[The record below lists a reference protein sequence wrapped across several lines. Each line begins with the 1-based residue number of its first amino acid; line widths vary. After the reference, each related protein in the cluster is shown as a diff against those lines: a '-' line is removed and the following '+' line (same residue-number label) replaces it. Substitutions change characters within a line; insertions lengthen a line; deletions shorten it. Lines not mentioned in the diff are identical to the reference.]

1 MHPPLPVQNSG
12 ADGRGWQDVHAV
24 GAQAALWSDVGCA
37 SVVKLCERERE
48 KSSSHGEFRS
58 DIVGKVFSHRKVAP
72 SAVQPGDTV
81 VALDLFLALG
91 AFALWVG
98 ISYLKVYAGIL
109 QAYFFLINDE

>member
-1 MHPPLPVQNSG
+1 MRIG
-12 ADGRGWQDVHAV
+12 CEAV
-24 GAQAALWSDVGCA
+24 
-37 SVVKLCERERE
+37 RERE

-98 ISYLKVYAGIL
+98 FSYLKVYAGI